1 MRLSIVYPTGT
12 LFPRSRNARSNSP
25 NLLVLAF
32 LLPFLLRNSL
42 LPLTSNTTTMKKQFL
57 YVSLILEA
65 VTAVS
70 ADGASLFGR
79 TSGNET
85 AGAATGI

>member
-1 MRLSIVYPTGT
+1 MRLSIVYPMGT
-12 LFPRSRNARSNSP
+12 LFSRSRNARSNSP
-25 NLLVLAF
+25 NLLVLALI
-32 LLPFLLRNSL
+32 LLFLLRNSL
-42 LPLTSNTTTMKKQFL
+42 LPVASKTTTMKKQFL

-70 ADGASLFGR
+70 TDGASLFER